1 MSYFIYSVVKVM
13 ESKWSFVKKL
23 DRGRASFSR
32 YWHLKFTP
40 EKPNSYITI
49 SVSKLQEPCCSS
61 YNGRMLRIVTHCYAV
76 LFSQKLILCKT
87 NNIFYSRE
95 CYIWHKDNKFWKFIK
110 KWTWGHVGQ
119 FSKFCL
125 RQLLFAFKEFRMK
138 TRLLNISKTT
148 NATNFTKTILRSSYK
163 VLLGR
168 CNLTAPKRHIFLLRA
183 LEF

>member
-61 YNGRMLRIVTHCYAV
+61 YSGRMLRIVTHCYAV

-138 TRLLNISKTT
+138 TRLHNISKTT
-148 NATNFTKTILRSSYK
+148 NDKNFTKTIRQMQF
-163 VLLGR
+163 
-168 CNLTAPKRHIFLLRA
+168 NIPKMVRLFV
-183 LEF
+183 

>member
-1 MSYFIYSVVKVM
+1 MWRSWSQNEVSSRNLTGGEPRFRAIDTWSSPQKNLILTLRYLCQNFRSHVVALIVV
-13 ESKWSFVKKL
+13 ERF
-23 DRGRASFSR
+23 
-32 YWHLKFTP
+32 
-40 EKPNSYITI
+40 
-49 SVSKLQEPCCSS
+49 
-61 YNGRMLRIVTHCYAV
+61 RIVTHCYAV
-76 LFSQKLILCKT
+76 LLSRKLILCKT
-87 NNIFYSRE
+87 NNIIYSRE
-95 CYIWHKDNKFWKFIK
+95 YYIWHKDNKFWKFIK